1 MEKKDQIQSRGY
13 INPSKEL
20 KRGEEEGRRKPEE
33 LNLKSHPLRLDALL
47 TKFVL
52 YHILISSFL
61 LVFVMLF
68 IRQSATL
75 QTHLTTTPNVCL

>member
-33 LNLKSHPLRLDALL
+33 LNLKSHP
-47 TKFVL
+47 
-52 YHILISSFL
+52 
-61 LVFVMLF
+61 
-68 IRQSATL
+68 
-75 QTHLTTTPNVCL
+75 